1 MSREL
6 RKCKRLVQTMPVDMT
21 EYYENKPGPS
31 GMGGLGVISQL
42 LLCKTLQ
49 PDFQQEEICSIEK
62 DSEDI
67 LAILKEM
74 LEYMPQE
81 DATSR
86 NLALTGED
94 MFSIWSKKRTR
105 RSLYRNM
112 SSLCCTCKPAYL

>member
-1 MSREL
+1 
-6 RKCKRLVQTMPVDMT
+6 
-21 EYYENKPGPS
+21 
-31 GMGGLGVISQL
+31 MGGLGVISQL

-62 DSEDI
+62 DSDDI
-67 LAILKEM
+67 LSILKEM
-74 LEYMPQE
+74 QDYMPQQHHSALPLATQE
-81 DATSR
+81 DTTNR

-94 MFSIWSKKRTR
+94 MFSLWSKKRTR